1 MNFENI
7 NERLLRTERER
18 DEARAEVEKIKAREA
33 EGVAL
38 FDSLLARERAE
49 LARLRAAA
57 NDRASEELTTI
68 VLGVSDIAYDYVG
81 DGRGVRVPRGEVRD
95 LIEQRIAALRA
106 ETPAPVPPPVTP
118 PADAPNDPTK
128 NVCAIR
134 RRSDGYWWEC
144 NGEHGA
150 GWNDKRIRQ
159 AWTHRAAHVEVERM
173 KASGVRDDVEVVE
186 LAPKP
191 SPEATSGYRSLDHA
205 IRILSGCLAPYS
217 GEQAQAVATALTQMH
232 DRSTPPADAPSR
244 PSVEALQYWTLL
256 LRSRDLSES
265 QCNAVLRLLLDDA
278 LAGRGEGAK

>member
-1 MNFENI
+1 MNIENI

-57 NDRASEELTTI
+57 NERAIEELTTI

-118 PADAPNDPTK
+118 PADAP
-128 NVCAIR
+128 
-134 RRSDGYWWEC
+134 
-144 NGEHGA
+144 
-150 GWNDKRIRQ
+150 
-159 AWTHRAAHVEVERM
+159 
-173 KASGVRDDVEVVE
+173 
-186 LAPKP
+186 
-191 SPEATSGYRSLDHA
+191 
-205 IRILSGCLAPYS
+205 
-217 GEQAQAVATALTQMH
+217 
-232 DRSTPPADAPSR
+232 SR